1 MGHEKRIST
10 AFEENGI
17 KRVLVI
23 DDVYDVPPLD
33 GIPGPLLD
41 FFSDIDGQQACRD
54 AGMADE
60 AIAAATEAVN
70 ADDAESE
77 ELAAANAALYVKFV
91 ETREA
96 RFDPG
101 GRFETVKGATLDI
114 LEPLVA
120 LLHKCGNDISV
131 VRAGLG
137 DGEAQFADF
146 NPQVVFLDYYLSSE
160 GVGEGLTTA
169 VKKKARKTSIR
180 LLNRLLASQPEEEPA
195 IVLMSSEQVK
205 ERAQRFRQSVERLGN
220 NVLAVRF
227 RFLQKGWVSKDGANL
242 KIDNQAADALLDT
255 SQGYVFGQVLHRAL
269 KEWKG
274 GAENALKAVLREIG
288 SLEPK
293 DFAYLFR
300 FRLASEGE
308 RMGDYLEW
316 LFGENLRALVAEK
329 VDWGSEA
336 FKKIDDHE
344 LSKGI
349 EGAFDG
355 PSMPIA
361 KLFQRVRVDEHEIG
375 HRVRHRLGD
384 MFIKPAEKRVMV
396 VITPDCDLV
405 PRGTGPKVKRVLT
418 MDGELRS
425 FDQDSASADQ
435 FIFYKDKAFSLK
447 WNPKALNTFA
457 VSGAGSLSSLR
468 GVEFLGT
475 LRPLYAQEVQRLALT
490 DLGRI
495 GLAVAPTMGVDAA
508 VTVHLRRKT
517 ENGSQYEVLEVPGA
531 ATATVLPERG
541 DLAKGHRVLLR
552 RSYVHTLVDTL
563 RGVDKATLLTDD
575 AKKLEDFLRE
585 KNEEQLISGFLIK
598 GAATKDKGPLSTTI
612 KIASKPDRD
621 KDAAWMQLTLKLS
634 EEAMEE
640 LLSVDPAM
648 VLEDEDE
655 AADPPE
661 VA

>member
-10 AFEENGI
+10 AFEDNGI
-17 KRVLVI
+17 KRMLVI
-23 DDVYDVPPLD
+23 DDVYDVPPLN

-41 FFSDIDGQQACRD
+41 YFGGIDGQQACRD

-60 AIAAATEAVN
+60 AIAAATDAVN

-77 ELAAANAALYVKFV
+77 DLAAANTALYARFV
-91 ETREA
+91 ETRDA

-101 GRFETVKGATLDI
+101 GRFETEKGATLDV
-114 LEPLVA
+114 LEPLVT
-120 LLHKCGNDISV
+120 LLGNCGNDIEV

-137 DGEAQFADF
+137 DGEAQFAAF
-146 NPQVVFLDYYLSSE
+146 KPQVVFLDYYLNSE
-160 GVGEGLTTA
+160 AVGEGLTAA
-169 VKKKARKTSIR
+169 VKAKARKTSIA
-180 LLNRLLASQPEEEPA
+180 LLNRLLASRPDEDPA

-205 ERAQRFRQSVERLGN
+205 ARAQRFRQSVERLGG

-242 KIDNQAADALLDT
+242 KINNEAADALLDT
-255 SQGYVFGQVLHRAL
+255 SQGYIFGQVLHRAL
-269 KEWKG
+269 KEWKS
-274 GAENALKAVLREIG
+274 GAESALQAVLREIG

-329 VDWGSEA
+329 VDWNSVA

-355 PSMPIA
+355 PSVPIA
-361 KLFQRVRVDEHEIG
+361 RLFQRVRVDEHETG
-375 HRVRHRLGD
+375 RRRHRLGD

-425 FDQDSASADQ
+425 FDQESASADQ

-447 WNPKALNTFA
+447 WSPKTLNTFA
-457 VSGAGSLSSLR
+457 VSGGGSLGSLA

-495 GLAVAPTMGVDAA
+495 GLAVAPTMGVDAT
-508 VTVHLRRKT
+508 VTVHLRRKIAKGT
-517 ENGSQYEVLEVPGA
+517 QYEVLEVPGA

-552 RSYVHTLVDTL
+552 RSYVHALIDKLREVD
-563 RGVDKATLLTDD
+563 VATLEPDD
-575 AKKLEDFLRE
+575 AKKREDFLRE
-585 KNEEQLISGFLIK
+585 KNEEQLISGFLTK
-598 GAATKDKGPLSTTI
+598 GAVTKDKGPLATTI
-612 KIASKPDRD
+612 KIANKPDRD
-621 KDAAWMQLTLKLS
+621 KDAAWMQLTLQLS

-648 VLEDEDE
+648 VLEEE
-655 AADPPE
+655 AGSAEPDK

>member
-1 MGHEKRIST
+1 MGHEKRISA
-10 AFEENGI
+10 AFQDNGI
-17 KRVLVI
+17 RRVLVI
-23 DDVYDVPPLD
+23 DDVYDEPPLD
-33 GIPGPLLD
+33 EVVGDLLD
-41 FFSDIDGQQACRD
+41 YFGDIDGQQACRD
-54 AGMADE
+54 AGLSDE
-60 AIAAATEAVN
+60 AIDAATEAVN
-70 ADDAESE
+70 ADDADSE
-77 ELAAANAALYVKFV
+77 DLILVNAALYAKFV

-101 GRFETVKGATLDI
+101 GRFETEKGATLDV

-120 LLHKCGNDISV
+120 LLARCGNGIEI
-131 VRAGLG
+131 VRAGLSN
-137 DGEAQFADF
+137 GESEFARF
-146 NPQVVFLDYYLSSE
+146 KPQVVFLDYYLSSAA
-160 GVGEGLTTA
+160 VGGGLTA
-169 VKKKARKTSIR
+169 SVKAKARKASIS
-180 LLNRLLASQPEEEPA
+180 LLNRLLASQPEEDPA

-205 ERAQRFRQSVERLGN
+205 ARAQRFRQSVERLGG

-227 RFLQKGWVSKDGANL
+227 RFLQKGWVSKEGDNL
-242 KIDNQAADALLDT
+242 KINNEAADALLDT
-255 SQGYVFGQVLHRAL
+255 SQGFVFGQVLHQAL

-274 GAENALKAVLREIG
+274 GAEKALQAVLHEIG

-300 FRLASEGE
+300 FRLVSEGE

-329 VDWGSEA
+329 VDWSSEP
-336 FKKIDDHE
+336 FRRIDDQE

-355 PSMPIA
+355 PSVPIA
-361 KLFQRVRVDEHEIG
+361 RLFQRVRVDDHE
-375 HRVRHRLGD
+375 RENRPRHRLGD
-384 MFIKPAEKRVMV
+384 MFIKSAEKRVMV

-405 PRGTGPKVKRVLT
+405 PRGAGPKVKRVLT

-425 FDQDSASADQ
+425 FDQESASADQ
-435 FIFYKDKAFSLK
+435 FIFYNDKAFSLK

-457 VSGAGSLSSLR
+457 VSGPGSLGSMR

-495 GLAVAPTMGVDAA
+495 GLAVAPTMGVDASVA
-508 VTVHLRRKT
+508 VHLRTKAA
-517 ENGSQYEVLEVPGA
+517 NGSQYEALEVPGTA
-531 ATATVLPERG
+531 RATVLPERG

-552 RSYVHTLVDTL
+552 RSYVHALIDKLREVDPESL
-563 RGVDKATLLTDD
+563 LPNDAT
-575 AKKLEDFLRE
+575 KLADFLRE

-598 GAATKDKGPLSTTI
+598 GATTKDKGPLGTTI
-612 KIASKPDRD
+612 KIAAKPDRD
-621 KDAAWMQLTLKLS
+621 KDAAWLQFTLKLS

-640 LLSVDPAM
+640 LLSVDPSM
-648 VLEDEDE
+648 ILDDEE
-655 AADPPE
+655 AEAL

>member
-1 MGHEKRIST
+1 MGHEKRISA
-10 AFEENGI
+10 AFEDNGI

-23 DDVYDVPPLD
+23 DDVYDAPTLSEVS
-33 GIPGPLLD
+33 GSMLD
-41 FFSDIDGQQACRD
+41 FFGGIDGQQACRD
-54 AGMADE
+54 AGLDDDT
-60 AIAAATEAVN
+60 IAAATAAVESGEAET
-70 ADDAESE
+70 D
-77 ELAAANAALYVKFV
+77 ELQAAWAALYVKFI
-91 ETREA
+91 ETRDA
-96 RFDPG
+96 RFDPA
-101 GRFETVKGATLDI
+101 GRFEVEKGLTLNV
-114 LEPLVA
+114 LEPLVT
-120 LLHKCGNDISV
+120 LLSKCGTGIAI

-137 DGEAQFADF
+137 DGETQFASF
-146 NPQVVFLDYYLSSE
+146 KPQVVFLDYYLSPDA
-160 GVGEGLTTA
+160 VGEGLTTA
-169 VKKKARKTSIR
+169 VKAKARKTSIA
-180 LLNRLLASQPEEEPA
+180 LLNRLLTSKPEEDPA

-205 ERAQRFRQSVERLGN
+205 ARAQRFRQSVEKLGG

-227 RFLQKGWVSKDGANL
+227 QFLQKGWVSKDGDQL

-255 SQGYVFGQVLHRAL
+255 SQGFIFGQVLHRAL

-274 GAENALKAVLREIG
+274 GAEKALQAVLKEIG

-329 VDWGSEA
+329 IDWNSDS

-349 EGAFDG
+349 EGAFEG
-355 PSMPIA
+355 PSVPIA
-361 KLFQRVRVDEHEIG
+361 RLFQRVRVDEHEKG
-375 HRVRHRLGD
+375 ARVRHRLGD
-384 MFIKPAEKRVMV
+384 MFIKIGEKRVMV

-405 PRGTGPKVKRVLT
+405 PRGSGPKVKRVLT

-435 FIFYKDKAFSLK
+435 FIFYKDKAYSLK
-447 WNPKALNTFA
+447 WNPKTLNTFA
-457 VSGAGSLSSLR
+457 VSGTGSLGSMK

-495 GLAVAPTMGVDAA
+495 GLAVAPTMGVDAS
-508 VTVHLRRKT
+508 VTVHLRMKT
-517 ENGSQYEVLEVPGA
+517 ANGSKFEVLEVPGP

-552 RSYVHTLVDTL
+552 RSYVHSLVEKV
-563 RGVDKATLLTDD
+563 RAVDAASLLPDD
-575 AKKLEDFLRE
+575 AKKLADFLRE
-585 KNEEQLISGFLIK
+585 KNEDQLLSGFLVK
-598 GAATKDKGPLSTTI
+598 GAATKDKGPLATTI
-612 KIASKPDRD
+612 KIAGKPDTD
-621 KDAAWMQLTLKLS
+621 KDAAWLQLTLKLS

-648 VLEDEDE
+648 VIEDDAE
-655 AADPPE
+655 AV
-661 VA
+661 VAA